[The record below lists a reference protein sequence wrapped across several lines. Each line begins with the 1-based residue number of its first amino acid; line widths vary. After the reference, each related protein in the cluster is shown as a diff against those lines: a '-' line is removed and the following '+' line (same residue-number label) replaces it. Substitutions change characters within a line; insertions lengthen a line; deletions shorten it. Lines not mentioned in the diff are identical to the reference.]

1 MRKLVLGIL
10 FTLIFVFSVISA
22 PVANAEG
29 VEDIPSA
36 NYDGQILSV
45 GKEYARSFSCQA
57 ATAKMYEPW
66 TESAGYTRI
75 KSNGTKG
82 YVQNA
87 ARGGVTLGVVLKDTT
102 IDFSYSHLV
111 KKSYAGNKASYVKG
125 IQVTLK
131 CLGYYTG
138 TVDGIYGD
146 GSEAAVKAF
155 QKRRGLT
162 VDGQVGKKTYHY
174 LSFAAY

>member
-1 MRKLVLGIL
+1 M
-10 FTLIFVFSVISA
+10 
-22 PVANAEG
+22 
-29 VEDIPSA
+29 
-36 NYDGQILSV
+36 SV

-57 ATAKMYEPW
+57 ATAKTYEPW
-66 TESAGYTRI
+66 TESAGYTWI

-87 ARGGVTLGVVLKDTT
+87 ARGGVTLGVVLNDTT
-102 IDFSYSHLV
+102 IDFSNSYLV
-111 KKSYAGNKASYVKG
+111 KKSYGGNNPNHVKG

-146 GSEAAVKAF
+146 GSEAAVKLF
-155 QKRRGLT
+155 KREE
-162 VDGQVGKKTYHY
+162 D
-174 LSFAAY
+174 

>member
-1 MRKLVLGIL
+1 M
-10 FTLIFVFSVISA
+10 
-22 PVANAEG
+22 
-29 VEDIPSA
+29 
-36 NYDGQILSV
+36 SV
-45 GKEYARSFSCQA
+45 GKEYARSFSCDA
-57 ATAKMYEPW
+57 STAKTNEPW
-66 TESAGYTRI
+66 TESAGYTWI

-87 ARGGVTLGVVLKDTT
+87 ARGGVTLGVVLNDTT
-102 IDFSYSHLV
+102 IDFSNPHLV
-111 KKSYAGNKASYVKG
+111 KKSYAGNKVSYVKG

-155 QKRRGLT
+155 QKNRGLK